1 MRRNGGFMQVDARF
15 FIALL
20 FAVNGL
26 AINPGKFRLNA
37 YIFVSVTTYSSANEI
52 YFNLVLF
59 NEF

>member
-1 MRRNGGFMQVDARF
+1 MQVDARF